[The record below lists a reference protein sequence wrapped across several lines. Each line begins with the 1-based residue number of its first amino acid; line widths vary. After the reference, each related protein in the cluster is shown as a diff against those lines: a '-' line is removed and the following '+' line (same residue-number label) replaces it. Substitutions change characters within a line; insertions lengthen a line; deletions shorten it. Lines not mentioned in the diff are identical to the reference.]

1 LPLAKNN
8 NIGAHLALLAVA
20 LIYSANYLI
29 AKWVMP
35 NPIGPNAFIVLRVTG
50 ALALF
55 LLVSFKFLELPKLR
69 DLPIFLFCG
78 LTGVATNQLFFF
90 NGLSLTTPVNASII
104 MCTNPI
110 LVAIL
115 YFIGKKKFPSILTTT
130 GILLGSIGA
139 LGIILLRA
147 PFEASAEYLKGDL
160 FILINSLSYG
170 LYLVT
175 APRLMKKYKPITVVT
190 WVFAC
195 GLLFILPIG
204 YSDAS
209 AIPWETL
216 TPLHWMSLAFIVV
229 AVTFLTYLLNIYALS
244 KVSPTVTSAYI
255 YLQPLLAGVFAFLF
269 AGIGNQDH
277 TGSITFE
284 KILFALLIFAGV
296 YLVGKRND

>member
-1 LPLAKNN
+1 LAKSNN
-8 NIGAHLALLAVA
+8 LGAHLALFAVA

-35 NPIGPNAFIVLRVTG
+35 NPIGANAFIVLRVTG

-69 DLPIFLFCG
+69 DVPIFLFCG

-147 PFEASAEYLKGDL
+147 PFEASTEYLKGDL

-209 AIPWETL
+209 AIPWGTL
-216 TPLHWMSLAFIVV
+216 TPLHWMSLAFIIV

>member
-1 LPLAKNN
+1 LAKNN
-8 NIGAHLALLAVA
+8 NIGAHLALFAVA

>member
-1 LPLAKNN
+1 MAQNKNV
-8 NIGAHLALLAVA
+8 GAHLALFAVA

-35 NPIGPNAFIVLRVTG
+35 NPIGANAFIVLRVSG

-55 LLVSFKFLELPKLR
+55 FLVSFKFLELPKLR
-69 DLPIFLFCG
+69 DIPLFLFCG
-78 LTGVATNQLFFF
+78 LTGVAINQLFFF
-90 NGLSLTTPVNASII
+90 NGLALTTPVNASII

-115 YFIGKKKFPSILTTT
+115 YFVGKRKWPSLMTTA

-147 PFEASAEYLKGDL
+147 PFEASTDYLKGDL
-160 FILINSLSYG
+160 YILINSLSYG
-170 LYLVT
+170 LYLTT
-175 APRLMKKYKPITVVT
+175 APRLMKKYKPITAIT

-209 AIPWETL
+209 AIAWETL
-216 TPLHWMSLAFIVV
+216 TPLHWMSLAFIVI